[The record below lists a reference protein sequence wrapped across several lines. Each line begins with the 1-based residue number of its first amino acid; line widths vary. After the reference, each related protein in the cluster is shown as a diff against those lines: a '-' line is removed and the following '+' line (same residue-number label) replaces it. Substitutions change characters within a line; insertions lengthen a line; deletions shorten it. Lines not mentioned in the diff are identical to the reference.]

1 MNISTHTLLNL
12 AKRVLP
18 SLIGVKFTHTD
29 LADYGLSCSTG
40 ANMIIGGEDF
50 LLPSLSVGGEAAIG
64 ALFSF
69 SGHLHKTVIDE

>member
-1 MNISTHTLLNL
+1 M

-29 LADYGLSCSTG
+29 LGDFGLACSTG

-50 LLPSLSVGGEAAIG
+50 FLPALVVGGEAAIG

-69 SGHLHKTVIDE
+69 SGELHKAIADN